1 MDMALTREEIM
12 LRRLERDILRRLRVA
27 RARWLPGPAAA
38 RTSAERSVD
47 DSHRAHQLSNGL
59 RLPPTR
65 AARQPRS
72 RGAFLG
78 GANQGPERRR
88 WRRADISIAALA
100 VAIVAI
106 ASAVIVGGPSVVT
119 GAASSANPGPAMVGA
134 ASVPPAFIE
143 PAKLH

>member
-12 LRRLERDILRRLRVA
+12 LRRLEQNILRRLRVA
-27 RARWLPGPAAA
+27 RARWLPGPTEA
-38 RTSAERSVD
+38 RTSAERSFD
-47 DSHRAHQLSNGL
+47 DSHRAHQLSNSL

-72 RGAFLG
+72 RGVFSADAG
-78 GANQGPERRR
+78 RRPERRKL
-88 WRRADISIAALA
+88 RRAGISIAALA

-106 ASAVIVGGPSVVT
+106 ASAVIVGAPAVVMGT
-119 GAASSANPGPAMVGA
+119 AASANPGPAIVGA

-143 PAKLH
+143 PAKR

>member
-1 MDMALTREEIM
+1 L
-12 LRRLERDILRRLRVA
+12 
-27 RARWLPGPAAA
+27 
-38 RTSAERSVD
+38 D
-47 DSHRAHQLSNGL
+47 DSHRAHQLAAGL

-72 RGAFLG
+72 RGAFSP
-78 GANQGPERRR
+78 GASQGSGRRK
-88 WRRADISIAALA
+88 WRRSQISIAALA

-106 ASAVIVGGPSVVT
+106 ASAVIVGGPSAVM
-119 GAASSANPGPAMVGA
+119 GAGVGANPAPAIVGA